1 MENEKRCWVCGNP
14 NVEAHHSIFKSKC
27 KPLEHCELVI
37 YYLCPKHHRSN
48 VGVHGRDGHELD
60 LKLKLDFQNK
70 LEMLFDKE
78 LLTEEEINSVL
89 KISEKKLKSLL
100 KTLKREKGIYYH
112 RLDIIKACCGGKLY
126 GDS

>member
-37 YYLCPKHHRSN
+37 YYLCPKHHRSS

-78 LLTEEEINSVL
+78 YFTEEEIRETL
-89 KISEKKLKSLL
+89 GISERATKRLL
-100 KTLKREKGIYYH
+100 KTLKRKNNMFERSEIIRSCMGG
-112 RLDIIKACCGGKLY
+112 RLY
-126 GDS
+126 E

>member
-37 YYLCPKHHRSN
+37 YYLCPEHHRSS

-78 LLTEEEINSVL
+78 YLTEDDIQQTL
-89 KISEKKLKSLL
+89 GISDRAMKSLS
-100 KTLKREKGIYYH
+100 KTLKKEKDGTYSRESVIISCMGG
-112 RLDIIKACCGGKLY
+112 RLY
-126 GDS
+126 E

>member
-37 YYLCPKHHRSN
+37 YYLCPEHHRSS

-78 LLTEEEINSVL
+78 YFTEEEVRETL
-89 KISEKKLKSLL
+89 GISDRATKRLL
-100 KTLKREKGIYYH
+100 KTLKRKNNMFE
-112 RLDIIKACCGGKLY
+112 RLDIIRSCMGGRLY
-126 GDS
+126 E